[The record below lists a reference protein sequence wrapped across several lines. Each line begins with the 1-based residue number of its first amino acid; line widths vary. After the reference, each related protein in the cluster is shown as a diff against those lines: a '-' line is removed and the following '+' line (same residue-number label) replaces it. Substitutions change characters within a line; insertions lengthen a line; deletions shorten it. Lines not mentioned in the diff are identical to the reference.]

1 MNGLFITFEGEVPSD
16 EVLTNLLYPF
26 SLSVKDMKACVLD
39 NQEIFA
45 LAIQGFML
53 KEELKRNV
61 SNSSKKCNS
70 RKIRI
75 TIPNGEPAVPKE
87 ENNARSNTPILAE
100 IEGIKV
106 ALKVFKSNFSNT
118 FGKNDLGLSSS
129 IMSAFFNGR
138 NDKEI
143 SDSQKF
149 KELLAAL
156 TIIGKAEMRFIDF
169 AIDSLKPS
177 FSIPRSTIDTI
188 KNTYITLKEYYE

>member
-1 MNGLFITFEGEVPSD
+1 MNGLFITFEGDVPSD
-16 EVLTNLLYPF
+16 EVLTNLLYPL

-70 RKIRI
+70 GKIRI

-87 ENNARSNTPILAE
+87 ENNAHPHVILAE
-100 IEGIKV
+100 IEGIKI
-106 ALKVFKSNFSNT
+106 ALKLFKDNFPKT
-118 FGKNDLGLSSS
+118 FGKNDFGLSSA
-129 IMSAFFNGR
+129 IMSAFFKGR
-138 NDKEI
+138 NDEKI
-143 SDSQKF
+143 FNSQKF

-177 FSIPRSTIDTI
+177 FSIPKSTIDTI

>member
-1 MNGLFITFEGEVPSD
+1 MNGLFITFEGDVPSD
-16 EVLTNLLYPF
+16 EVLTNLLYPL

-61 SNSSKKCNS
+61 SNSSKKRNS
-70 RKIRI
+70 GKIRI
-75 TIPNGEPAVPKE
+75 TVPKE
-87 ENNARSNTPILAE
+87 EDSTNPHTVLAE
-100 IEGIKV
+100 IEGIKI
-106 ALKVFKSNFSNT
+106 ALETLKNNFPKT
-118 FGKNDLGLSSS
+118 FGKNDLGLSSA

-138 NDKEI
+138 NNTEI
-143 SDSQKF
+143 SNSQKF

-156 TIIGKAEMRFIDF
+156 TVIGKAEMRLIDF
-169 AIDSLKPS
+169 AIESLKPS